1 MHFDA
6 DYREQVTLRDGR
18 VVVLRLVRPED
29 KELLRSGFERW
40 SPESRYR
47 RFFSVKT
54 ELSDDELRYLTEL
67 DGVRHFALGA
77 VTAAGDDGLGIARY
91 ICLADEPGVAEAAI
105 AVADHAQGVG
115 LGSLLFQRL
124 VAAAAERG
132 VERFRCEMLAA
143 NASMAELVRS
153 LAPTVSI
160 EIASGV
166 MRMEFTLPNVG
177 PTHPPRRAAARQR
190 PVPAPGAGREGR
202 DRAGRALAGL
212 GRAPDPGAPR
222 PRGPDA
228 APARGGRDR
237 GRRQRRRVTA
247 RPRPRRGAAT
257 RARSAPSTARG
268 A

>member
-1 MHFDA
+1 LRSVRVGVAAILGEGVGMHFDA

-177 PTHPPRRAAARQR
+177 PTHPHDAPPRDNGLYRLLALAAKGAIELVARWQALGARLTLGLLDREVPTPPQPEVVETAAA
-190 PVPAPGAGREGR
+190 ASDDE
-202 DRAGRALAGL
+202 
-212 GRAPDPGAPR
+212 
-222 PRGPDA
+222 
-228 APARGGRDR
+228 
-237 GRRQRRRVTA
+237 
-247 RPRPRRGAAT
+247 
-257 RARSAPSTARG
+257 
-268 A
+268 

>member
-1 MHFDA
+1 
-6 DYREQVTLRDGR
+6 
-18 VVVLRLVRPED
+18 
-29 KELLRSGFERW
+29 
-40 SPESRYR
+40 
-47 RFFSVKT
+47 VKT

-124 VAAAAERG
+124 VAAAGRARRRALPLRDARG
-132 VERFRCEMLAA
+132 QRQH
-143 NASMAELVRS
+143 AELVRS

-177 PTHPPRRAAARQR
+177 PTTPPTTRRRATTACTGSWRWPRRARSSWS
-190 PVPAPGAGREGR
+190 
-202 DRAGRALAGL
+202 RAGRPWA
-212 GRAPDPGAPR
+212 RA
-222 PRGPDA
+222 
-228 APARGGRDR
+228 
-237 GRRQRRRVTA
+237 
-247 RPRPRRGAAT
+247 
-257 RARSAPSTARG
+257 
-268 A
+268 